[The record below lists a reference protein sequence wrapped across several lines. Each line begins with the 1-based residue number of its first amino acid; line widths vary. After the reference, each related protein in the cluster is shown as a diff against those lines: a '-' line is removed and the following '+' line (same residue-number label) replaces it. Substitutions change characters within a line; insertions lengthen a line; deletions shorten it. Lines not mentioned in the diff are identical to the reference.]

1 MKSKLQSSRHCD
13 NCMERKL
20 NQIIVKLIFEQKTP
34 CEIYIWGG
42 NGSKNSI
49 LSGSIPFSIASTYTH
64 LKVKSGLSSLL
75 KEGCSMEN
83 RENLI
88 EKKCFELL
96 ERAIADEATDIHL
109 VPMQDRYDISFKK
122 NSKLERSGTFPP
134 QLAARMISF
143 YKFLSSLDISDR
155 RKPQSGSF
163 HKKMHDEN
171 FSFRVSTI
179 PSIQMKESVV
189 IRIQRHDQ
197 IVPLDMLCIEP
208 VWEMKL
214 RHAAEEGQ
222 GLVLLTGPT
231 GSGKTTTIY
240 SLTAHCVNQLERHVI
255 SLEDPVENNH
265 SHLLQ
270 IQVNERSG
278 MTYAAGLKAILRH
291 SPDVIMIGEIRDS
304 ETAKTAVA
312 AALTGHLVLS
322 TVHSKDPE
330 GCFYRMMDFGIT
342 PEELRQTVV
351 CISAQ
356 RLIRKKDGE
365 VGAVFEIVQGEL
377 LESIADGIISG
388 EQVTVPKDMTIDAI
402 MKKYSD
408 EEIMPYG

>member
-1 MKSKLQSSRHCD
+1 MIEK
-13 NCMERKL
+13 
-20 NQIIVKLIFEQKTP
+20 
-34 CEIYIWGG
+34 
-42 NGSKNSI
+42 GS
-49 LSGSIPFSIASTYTH
+49 
-64 LKVKSGLSSLL
+64 
-75 KEGCSMEN
+75 SMEN
-83 RENLI
+83 RDNI
-88 EKKCFELL
+88 VEKKCFSLL
-96 ERAIADEATDIHL
+96 ERAIANDSTDIHL
-109 VPMQDRYDISFKK
+109 VPIQDRYDIYFKK
-122 NSKLERSGTFPP
+122 NSKLERSGTYPP

-143 YKFLSSLDISDR
+143 FKFLSSLDISDK

-163 HKKMHDEN
+163 HKKMNNEN

-179 PSIQMKESVV
+179 PSVHMKESVV

-197 IVPLDMLCIEP
+197 IVPLDVLCIDP
-208 VWEMKL
+208 IWEEKL
-214 RHAAEEGQ
+214 RRATEEPQ

-240 SLTAHCVNQLERHVI
+240 SLTAHCVNKLERHVI

-291 SPDVIMIGEIRDS
+291 SPDVIMIGEIRDA
-304 ETAKTAVA
+304 ETARTAVA
-312 AALTGHLVLS
+312 AALTGHLVLT

-356 RLIRKKDGE
+356 RLIEKKDGG

-377 LESIADGIISG
+377 LAKIADGIISG
-388 EQVTVPKDMTIDAI
+388 KRVTVPEEMTIEAV
-402 MKKYSD
+402 MKQYSVKNGMSND
-408 EEIMPYG
+408 

>member
-1 MKSKLQSSRHCD
+1 
-13 NCMERKL
+13 
-20 NQIIVKLIFEQKTP
+20 
-34 CEIYIWGG
+34 
-42 NGSKNSI
+42 
-49 LSGSIPFSIASTYTH
+49 
-64 LKVKSGLSSLL
+64 
-75 KEGCSMEN
+75 MEN
-83 RENLI
+83 RDNLI
-88 EKKCFELL
+88 EKKSFDLL
-96 ERAIADEATDIHL
+96 ERAIADAATDIHL
-109 VPMQDRYDISFKK
+109 VPMQDRYDIYFKK
-122 NSKLERSGTFPP
+122 NVKLERTGTFPP

-143 YKFLSSLDISDR
+143 YKFLSSLDISDK

-163 HKKMHDEN
+163 HKKMHNEN

-179 PSIQMKESVV
+179 PSIHLKESVV
-189 IRIQRHDQ
+189 IRIQRHDR
-197 IVPLDMLCIEP
+197 IVPLGRLCIDP
-208 VWEMKL
+208 VWEQKL
-214 RHAAEEGQ
+214 RRAAEERQ

-240 SLTAHCVNQLERHVI
+240 SLTAHCVNQLDRHVI

-270 IQVNERSG
+270 VQVNERSG

-304 ETAKTAVA
+304 ETAKIAVA
-312 AALTGHLVLS
+312 AALTGHLVLT
-322 TVHSKDPE
+322 TVHSTDPA

-365 VGAVFEIVQGEL
+365 AGAVFEIIQGEL
-377 LESIADGIISG
+377 LQSIAEGIISG
-388 EQVTVPKDMTIDAI
+388 ERVTLPKEMTIDAI
-402 MKKYSD
+402 IEKYKS
-408 EEIMPYG
+408 EKMLSHG

>member
-1 MKSKLQSSRHCD
+1 
-13 NCMERKL
+13 
-20 NQIIVKLIFEQKTP
+20 
-34 CEIYIWGG
+34 
-42 NGSKNSI
+42 
-49 LSGSIPFSIASTYTH
+49 
-64 LKVKSGLSSLL
+64 
-75 KEGCSMEN
+75 MEN
-83 RENLI
+83 RDNLI
-88 EKKCFELL
+88 EKKCFNLL
-96 ERAIADEATDIHL
+96 ERAIANEATDIHL
-109 VPMQDRYDISFKK
+109 VPMQDRYDICFKK
-122 NSKLERSGTFPP
+122 NSKLERAGTFPP
-134 QLAARMISF
+134 QLAVRMISF
-143 YKFLSSLDISDR
+143 FKFLSSLDISDK

-163 HKKMHDEN
+163 HKKVHNEN

-197 IVPLDMLCIEP
+197 IVPLDVLCIERT
-208 VWEMKL
+208 WEEKL
-214 RHAAEEGQ
+214 RRATEERQ

-304 ETAKTAVA
+304 ETARTAVA
-312 AALTGHLVLS
+312 AALTGHLVLT

-342 PEELRQTVV
+342 AEELRQTIV
-351 CISAQ
+351 CIAAQ
-356 RLIRKKDGE
+356 RLVQKKDGG

-377 LESIADGIISG
+377 LDSIADGVISG
-388 EQVTVPKDMTIDAI
+388 KRVTVPKEMTIDAG
-402 MKKYSD
+402 MRKYS
-408 EEIMPYG
+408 IINGMST

>member
-1 MKSKLQSSRHCD
+1 
-13 NCMERKL
+13 
-20 NQIIVKLIFEQKTP
+20 
-34 CEIYIWGG
+34 
-42 NGSKNSI
+42 
-49 LSGSIPFSIASTYTH
+49 
-64 LKVKSGLSSLL
+64 
-75 KEGCSMEN
+75 MEN
-83 RENLI
+83 RDNI
-88 EKKCFELL
+88 VEKKCFDLL
-96 ERAIADEATDIHL
+96 ERAIANEATDIHF
-109 VPMQDRYDISFKK
+109 VPMHDHYDISFKK

-143 YKFLSSLDISDR
+143 FKFLSSLDISDK

-163 HKKMHDEN
+163 HKKMQNEN
-171 FSFRVSTI
+171 YSFRVSTI

-197 IVPLDMLCIEP
+197 IVPLDELCIDP
-208 VWEMKL
+208 IWEKQL
-214 RHAAEEGQ
+214 RRAAEEQQ
-222 GLVLLTGPT
+222 GLILLTGPT

-240 SLTAHCVNQLERHVI
+240 SLTAHCVNHQRHVI
-255 SLEDPVENNH
+255 TLEDPVENNH

-291 SPDVIMIGEIRDS
+291 SPDVIMIGEIRDA
-304 ETAKTAVA
+304 ETARTAVA

-342 PEELRQTVV
+342 PEELRQTIV

-356 RLIRKKDGE
+356 RLIRKKDGD
-365 VGAVFEIVQGEL
+365 VGAVFEIVQGDL
-377 LESIADGIISG
+377 LDAMADGIISG
-388 EQVTVPKDMTIDAI
+388 KRVTVPKEMTIEAV
-402 MKKYSD
+402 MKKYSLNKG
-408 EEIMPYG
+408 MSHG

>member
-1 MKSKLQSSRHCD
+1 
-13 NCMERKL
+13 
-20 NQIIVKLIFEQKTP
+20 
-34 CEIYIWGG
+34 
-42 NGSKNSI
+42 
-49 LSGSIPFSIASTYTH
+49 
-64 LKVKSGLSSLL
+64 
-75 KEGCSMEN
+75 MEN
-83 RENLI
+83 RNNLI

-96 ERAIADEATDIHL
+96 ERAIANKATDIHL
-109 VPMQDRYDISFKK
+109 VPLQDRYDICFKK
-122 NSKLERSGTFPP
+122 NSRLERSGTFPP

-143 YKFLSSLDISDR
+143 YKFLSSLDISDK

-163 HKKMHDEN
+163 HKKMQNEN

-197 IVPLDMLCIEP
+197 IVPLDKLCIEYA
-208 VWEMKL
+208 WEQKL
-214 RHAAEEGQ
+214 RRAAEERQ
-222 GLVLLTGPT
+222 GLILLTGPT

-312 AALTGHLVLS
+312 AALTGHLVLT

-356 RLIRKKDGE
+356 RLIRKADGNI
-365 VGAVFEIVQGEL
+365 GAVFEILQGDL
-377 LESIADGIISG
+377 LEAIADGIISG
-388 EQVTVPKDMTIDAI
+388 EHVTVPKEMTIEAI
-402 MKKYSD
+402 LTKYSMKKTISS
-408 EEIMPYG
+408 G

>member
-1 MKSKLQSSRHCD
+1 
-13 NCMERKL
+13 
-20 NQIIVKLIFEQKTP
+20 
-34 CEIYIWGG
+34 
-42 NGSKNSI
+42 
-49 LSGSIPFSIASTYTH
+49 
-64 LKVKSGLSSLL
+64 
-75 KEGCSMEN
+75 MEN
-83 RENLI
+83 RDNLI

-96 ERAIADEATDIHL
+96 ERAIANEATDIHL
-109 VPMQDRYDISFKK
+109 VPLQDRYDICFKK

-143 YKFLSSLDISDR
+143 YKFLSSLDISDK

-197 IVPLDMLCIEP
+197 IVPLDKLCIEP

-214 RHAAEEGQ
+214 RRAAEERQ

-312 AALTGHLVLS
+312 AALTGHLVLT

-356 RLIRKKDGE
+356 RLIRKTDGDI
-365 VGAVFEIVQGEL
+365 GAVFEIIQGDL
-377 LESIADGIISG
+377 LESIAVGIISG
-388 EQVTVPKDMTIDAI
+388 EHVTVPKELTIDAI
-402 MKKYSD
+402 IKKYSMKKM
-408 EEIMPYG
+408 ISSG